1 MPEYNKL
8 VRDRI
13 PEIISE
19 NGKTYDAIMLS
30 DEAFKIE
37 LRRKLLEEVNEYI
50 EASSDV
56 EAISELGDVV
66 EVIRALTGV
75 HGKTYEDI
83 EVAREEKKKER
94 GGFSNKVFLK
104 TVEE

>member
-19 NGKTYDAIMLS
+19 NGKTYEAITLS

-37 LRRKLLEEVNEYI
+37 LRRKLLEEVNEYL
-50 EASSDV
+50 EVSSNE

-66 EVIRALTGV
+66 EVICALAGV
-75 HGKTYEDI
+75 HGKGYEDI
-83 EVAREEKKKER
+83 EVAREEKEKER

-104 TVEE
+104 TVDE